1 MLEGLCPGLF
11 ARKRI
16 AAVNF
21 VLIHVRLLASNGS
34 RVLQLRNKQL
44 FINVGNGLA
53 NQLGAIELHRVGI
66 LVVNFTPQ
74 SLKLFLGK
82 ILIQR
87 IFLHLRFMTI
97 GEHILKNAVI
107 INRLNKRMNPFGHR
121 FQLIGQLR
129 DLIHCDISA
138 ILVRDPALHIHI
150 AVLNQI
156 ELYSISLFTVNQGR
170 LVVYLNILALEVL
183 TRSNRGSVIKHRFN
197 IRLQICNEGLVAL
210 AGNNRQCVDF
220 MHAVPAALHI
230 HTVAVLVD
238 AKTQTA
244 TDFLPLCGI
253 AVRML
258 QSADLEHIRVVPTLA
273 QSRVGENEPRG
284 LLKGQQSFLIFKNQ
298 VIC

>member
-1 MLEGLCPGLF
+1 M
-11 ARKRI
+11 
-16 AAVNF
+16 
-21 VLIHVRLLASNGS
+21 
-34 RVLQLRNKQL
+34 
-44 FINVGNGLA
+44 GNGLA
-53 NQLGAIELHRVGI
+53 NQLGAVELHRVGI

-97 GEHILKNAVI
+97 GEHILKDAVI
-107 INRLNKRMNPFGHR
+107 INRLNKCMNPFGHR

-156 ELYSISLFTVNQGR
+156 ELDSIGLLTVNQGR
-170 LVVYLNILALEVL
+170 HVVYLNILALEVL

-197 IRLQICNEGLVAL
+197 IRLQVRNEGLVAL
-210 AGNNRQCVDF
+210 AGNNRQGVDF
-220 MHAVPAALHI
+220 MHAVTAALHI

-238 AKTQTA
+238 TKAQAT

-258 QSADLEHIRVVPTLA
+258 QSADLEHIRVVPALA
-273 QSRVGENEPRG
+273 QGRVGEDEPRR
-284 LLKGQQSFLIFKNQ
+284 LLKRQQPFLVFQNQ
-298 VIC
+298 VIR